1 MTLHEFDEDIT
12 LFYELQE
19 FCQEHGCDYL
29 DDYFSDL
36 DDAVNSDL
44 YEWVRYG
51 DYYWEDV
58 YRALDNVGTGYD
70 FYRRDGSLDYM
81 GCDDEDFVTLKNDV
95 RDWAIENEIFES
107 SDDDGEDNDEDE
119 PPQSHRPRLETGFEY
134 IDGETV
140 FVGVEEEENVDE
152 DEFNKLISA

>member
-12 LFYELQE
+12 LFYELKD
-19 FCQEHGCDYL
+19 FCEEHECDYL
-29 DDYFSDL
+29 EDYFSDL
-36 DDAVNSDL
+36 DAATNDDL

-51 DYYWEDV
+51 DFDWEDI
-58 YRALDNVGTGYD
+58 YRALDNICTGYD

-81 GCDDEDFVTLKNDV
+81 GCDEADFVTLKNDV
-95 RDWAIENEIFES
+95 REWAIENEIFES
-107 SDDDGEDNDEDE
+107 SEDDDEDDEE
-119 PPQSHRPRLETGFEY
+119 EAPQSYRPRLETGFEY

-140 FVGVEEEENVDE
+140 FVGVEEEKVNE